1 MSIFLR
7 SFSEGL
13 KIIFFPRTTVP
24 TIMLL
29 FLIAMIMVNR
39 LGFHSIVRSNLFF
52 MPIIL
57 FSILFIFI
65 ANLDSFTFERMMPL
79 FGNGFFSTF
88 FSGLSNLFAF
98 GGISFLYLLPPYL
111 KEQKKYKKIAA
122 VSIGLSAF
130 FLLTSVATL
139 LFIFPF
145 VTTTEEIFPLYL
157 ASRYIEFGRFF
168 QRLDAV
174 FLFVWIISV
183 ISYLSIT
190 LYFSTSIFK
199 KITNLQHTKW
209 ISPLFSI
216 LVFAIGLL
224 PENLKQISFLE
235 NAVYQSFVI
244 ILVFLVSIILL
255 ILANMK
261 YQLIQKKKGS
271 VSIDKA
277 SI

>member
-1 MSIFLR
+1 MSILLR

-13 KIIFFPRTTVP
+13 KIIFFPRTTVT

-29 FLIAMIMVNR
+29 FLIAMIMANR

-52 MPIIL
+52 MPIVL

-65 ANLDSFTFERMMPL
+65 ANLNSFTFERMMPL
-79 FGNGFFSTF
+79 LGNGAFSTF

-111 KEQKKYKKIAA
+111 KEEKKYQKIAF

-174 FLFVWIISV
+174 FLFIWIISV

-190 LYFSTSIFK
+190 LYFSTSIFQ
-199 KITNLQHTKW
+199 KITNVQHTKW

-224 PENLKQISFLE
+224 PENLKQLSFLE
-235 NAVYQSFVI
+235 NTVYQYFVL

>member
-111 KEQKKYKKIAA
+111 KEQKKY
-122 VSIGLSAF
+122 
-130 FLLTSVATL
+130 
-139 LFIFPF
+139 
-145 VTTTEEIFPLYL
+145 
-157 ASRYIEFGRFF
+157 
-168 QRLDAV
+168 
-174 FLFVWIISV
+174 
-183 ISYLSIT
+183 
-190 LYFSTSIFK
+190 
-199 KITNLQHTKW
+199 
-209 ISPLFSI
+209 
-216 LVFAIGLL
+216 
-224 PENLKQISFLE
+224 
-235 NAVYQSFVI
+235 
-244 ILVFLVSIILL
+244 
-255 ILANMK
+255 
-261 YQLIQKKKGS
+261 
-271 VSIDKA
+271 
-277 SI
+277 